1 MLTPLPE
8 RLRPK
13 NLAEY
18 VGQRH
23 LVGEGCILRNM
34 IDMGSLSSFILWGP
48 PGVGK
53 TTLARRIANDFNG
66 KLVLEEFEGDKNP
79 FLPKFYKEPEK
90 YSFQL
95 EMTFLALRFQQLK
108 DKLSVLDL
116 FHDFIISDY
125 YVAKSFIF
133 SKNNL
138 QDDEYQLFSRF
149 FNIIFSDMP
158 KPELLVY
165 LYSDVERLQA
175 NIRKRGRSYEQEISD
190 ADLENIQQGY
200 FDFLRQQQ
208 NNMRILLLDTNDL
221 DFVANEK
228 DYQRIIEAINQ
239 PYEIGLHRIS
249 L

>member
-1 MLTPLPE
+1 MHY
-8 RLRPK
+8 
-13 NLAEY
+13 NYIAI
-18 VGQRH
+18 
-23 LVGEGCILRNM
+23 EGTI
-34 IDMGSLSSFILWGP
+34 GA
-48 PGVGK
+48 GK
-53 TTLARRIANDFNG
+53 TSLATRIANDFNG

-108 DKLSVLDL
+108 DKLGVLDL

-125 YVAKSFIF
+125 YVAKSLIF
-133 SKNNL
+133 SRNNL
-138 QDDEYQLFSRF
+138 QEDEYQLFSRF

-165 LYSDVERLQA
+165 LYSDVERLQQ

-190 ADLENIQQGY
+190 DYLENIQQGY

-208 NNMRILLLDTNDL
+208 SNMRILLLDTNRL

-228 DYQRIIEAINQ
+228 DYQKIIDVIDR
-239 PYEIGLHRIS
+239 PYEVGLHRVS
-249 L
+249 V